1 MGHASLSTNLRSLE
15 CLRAVIVTGS
25 ATGAARQL
33 GLTQPAVS
41 RLLGVLERSIGF
53 QLFERRKGRLVP
65 TEEARTLCQEVDI
78 ALQSIDRV
86 AQLARNLRNA
96 DFGELSIV
104 SPPNRGPTSPTR
116 SAGSSGSDST
126 IPIRPSTRRCTAR
139 SGRFRRASPKA
150 CCRR

>member
-15 CLRAVIVTGS
+15 CLRAIIVTGS
-25 ATGAARQL
+25 ATAAARQL

-78 ALQSIDRV
+78 AMQSIDRV

-104 SPPNRGPTSPTR
+104 SPPSF
-116 SAGSSGSDST
+116 AEGS
-126 IPIRPSTRRCTAR
+126 
-139 SGRFRRASPKA
+139 
-150 CCRR
+150 